1 MSAWGRVRLRRT
13 ARPSTAVMLGLL
25 GAASFS
31 LLVSAPAFAAP
42 KPDPLPVPKPQP
54 KQPPP
59 PPPRQ
64 PAPPP
69 PPPPTFQPPPPPA
82 AVAPSQSA
90 AEIAAADRQ
99 RAAALEAQRRAAQ
112 IATAR
117 WRAKLAAKRRADA
130 RANERTQETPPRGSV
145 SKLWP
150 RASASD
156 SSGGA
161 APIVLAGLGTLALL
175 LLVIALIPANAAP
188 WYWAHRTLVAR
199 QQQLAL
205 TGVMGLISLGV
216 FVALMFLSG

>member
-1 MSAWGRVRLRRT
+1 
-13 ARPSTAVMLGLL
+13 MLGLL
-25 GAASFS
+25 GAASFC

-130 RANERTQETPPRGSV
+130 RANERTQESHSGGSGA
-145 SKLWP
+145 KLSP
-150 RASASD
+150 GLSASD
-156 SSGGA
+156 SSRGA
-161 APIVLAGLGTLALL
+161 AIPILLAGLVTLTLL
-175 LLVIALIPANAAP
+175 LLVIALIPAHAVP
-188 WYWAHRTLVAR
+188 WYWAERTLADR
-199 QQQLAL
+199 QQAFAI
-205 TGVMGLISLGV
+205 TGVMGVLEVGV
-216 FVALMFLSG
+216 FVALVFLSG